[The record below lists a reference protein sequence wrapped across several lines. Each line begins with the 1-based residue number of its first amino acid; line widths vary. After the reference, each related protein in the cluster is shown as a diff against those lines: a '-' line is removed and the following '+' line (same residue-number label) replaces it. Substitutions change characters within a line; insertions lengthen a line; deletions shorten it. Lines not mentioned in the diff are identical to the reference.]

1 MGTCELGQDMGRTW
15 GGGSVLQVSVL
26 GVLGMAS
33 LTVRTTDTVISAK
46 VKATVMGTGGGERR
60 HCATGAHL
68 FHNKQV

>member
-1 MGTCELGQDMGRTW
+1 MSWGRTW
-15 GGGSVLQVSVL
+15 GKSGVGGSVLQVSVL